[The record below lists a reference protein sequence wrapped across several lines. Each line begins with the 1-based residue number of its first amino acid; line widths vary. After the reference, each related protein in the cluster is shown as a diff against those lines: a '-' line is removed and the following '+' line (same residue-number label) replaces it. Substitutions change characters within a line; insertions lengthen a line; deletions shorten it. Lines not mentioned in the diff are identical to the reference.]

1 MYEVKVMSG
10 TVWQVD
16 KVEAATCRVEGGSL
30 VFYTAADRMQS
41 VVVAYAPGAWLSVKR
56 VK

>member
-1 MYEVKVMSG
+1 MYEVKIVG
-10 TVWQVD
+10 GGFD
-16 KVEAATCRVEGGSL
+16 KVEAAACRVEGGSL